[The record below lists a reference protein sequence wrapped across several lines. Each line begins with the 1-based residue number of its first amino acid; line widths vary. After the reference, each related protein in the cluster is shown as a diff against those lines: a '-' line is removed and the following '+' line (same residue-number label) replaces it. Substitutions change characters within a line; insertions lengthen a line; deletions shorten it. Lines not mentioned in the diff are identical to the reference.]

1 MLINTRKRERK
12 REIERTRTI
21 AKEKFEKGFFIVDE
35 RGMQIFVNEQILFYT
50 MKNYRNKKKIL
61 NFESLFASTQT
72 HTYT

>member
-21 AKEKFEKGFFIVDE
+21 AKEKFEKSFFIVDE

>member
-50 MKNYRNKKKIL
+50 MKNYRNKKK
-61 NFESLFASTQT
+61 F
-72 HTYT
+72 